1 MDQNS
6 KLNIVAEDG
15 SNEVEDVSM
24 LFNPVKD
31 LKCQH
36 LR

>member
-1 MDQNS
+1 MDQSS
-6 KLNIVAEDG
+6 KIHTEAEDG
-15 SNEVEDVSM
+15 SNEVEDVSIR
-24 LFNPVKD
+24 FNPVKH

>member
-1 MDQNS
+1 MDPSS
-6 KLNIVAEDG
+6 KRHIEAEDD
-15 SNEVEDVSM
+15 SNEVEDVSI

-36 LR
+36 HR

>member
-1 MDQNS
+1 MDQSS
-6 KLNIVAEDG
+6 KCHTEAEDD
-15 SNEVEDVSM
+15 SNEVEDVSI